1 MFLQVVKFALL
12 LQVMG
17 VSDSQPEKSPT
28 YAIVLPDCVLDKP
41 CSEEYLRALAP
52 FIIQWEQFAIQLGI
66 GKDER
71 ILITYNSPDDLE
83 DQKIE
88 TLLAWRYKMGSL
100 ATYRAMFNF
109 FDKVHD
115 TELTDS
121 LIAVLRKS
129 YPSEVSAHERL
140 L

>member
-1 MFLQVVKFALL
+1 
-12 LQVMG
+12 
-17 VSDSQPEKSPT
+17 VSVSQPKEPPT
-28 YAIVLPDCVLDKP
+28 YSVVLPDCVLDKP

-52 FIIQWEQFAIQLGI
+52 FIVQWEQFAIQMGI

-71 ILITYNSPDDLE
+71 FLITYNSPDDLE
-83 DQKIE
+83 YQKIE
-88 TLLAWRYKMGSL
+88 TLLAWKYKMGNL

-109 FDKVHD
+109 FDQVHA

-121 LIAVLRKS
+121 LIAVLRKK
-129 YPSEVSAHERL
+129 YPNEVSAHERL

>member
-1 MFLQVVKFALL
+1 
-12 LQVMG
+12 MG
-17 VSDSQPEKSPT
+17 VSVSRPTESPT

-52 FIIQWEQFAIQLGI
+52 FIIQWEQFAIHLGI
-66 GKDER
+66 GRDER
-71 ILITYNSPDDLE
+71 ILITYNSPDDYE

-88 TLLAWRYKMGSL
+88 TLLAWRYKMGNL
-100 ATYRAMFNF
+100 ATYRAMFKF
-109 FDKVHD
+109 FDRVNA
-115 TELTDS
+115 TELIDS

-140 L
+140 V